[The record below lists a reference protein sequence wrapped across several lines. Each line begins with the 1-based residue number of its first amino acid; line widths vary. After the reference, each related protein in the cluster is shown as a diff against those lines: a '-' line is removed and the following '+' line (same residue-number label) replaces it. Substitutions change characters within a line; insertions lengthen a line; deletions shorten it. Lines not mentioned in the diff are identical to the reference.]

1 MINGLDI
8 YYSKKVSGSGLKP
21 ISKKVSASGLKPI
34 SKKVSAYGL
43 KPISKGKG
51 CKKVGSGLKLLQ

>member
-21 ISKKVSASGLKPI
+21 ITQKADGLKPI
-34 SKKVSAYGL
+34 SQKANGL
-43 KPISKGKG
+43 KPISKGG
-51 CKKVGSGLKLLQ
+51 SCKKYGTGLKILQ

>member
-21 ISKKVSASGLKPI
+21 VSDKKQ
-34 SKKVSAYGL
+34 
-43 KPISKGKG
+43 
-51 CKKVGSGLKLLQ
+51 LLH